1 MGTRP
6 WPADRPSPLLP
17 DRSHGFMD
25 LVFPAFRLQP
35 PGAPGHRFGR
45 SPRFTVTG
53 FPAISAGETARH
65 WGFAFGV
72 QARRRHPAESSSLP
86 TDRWFTS
93 RCSPPHLAVGQ
104 LLSITGLRTWAWWG
118 LAPHGPDTLTI
129 AHPCRLAPMALT
141 FFPFG
146 FLGFVRGL
154 LFPRITPPRT
164 MRYQIGGDALQ
175 QAWPQDIFD
184 PLRTGYAYRLP
195 QHL

>member
-17 DRSHGFMD
+17 DRPHGFMD

-93 RCSPPHLAVGQ
+93 SCSPPHLAVGQ

-129 AHPCRLAPMALT
+129 AHPCRLARQVKQFVRLVERADSAHYRARRLCSKRKPRKDKR
-141 FFPFG
+141 PFG
-146 FLGFVRGL
+146 TDACYLCFLCS
-154 LFPRITPPRT
+154 
-164 MRYQIGGDALQ
+164 
-175 QAWPQDIFD
+175 
-184 PLRTGYAYRLP
+184 
-195 QHL
+195 